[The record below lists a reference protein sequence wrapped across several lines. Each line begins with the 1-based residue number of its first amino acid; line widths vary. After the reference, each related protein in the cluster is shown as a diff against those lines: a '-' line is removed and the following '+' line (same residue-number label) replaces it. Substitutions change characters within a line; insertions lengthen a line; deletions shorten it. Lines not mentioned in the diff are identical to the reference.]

1 MLTQWIK
8 AFGASFFLIVG
19 TLAMFEPAGAEQI
32 GTVASETG
40 QEIA

>member
-8 AFGASFFLIVG
+8 AFGASFLLIVG

-32 GTVASETG
+32 GTVAGAAE